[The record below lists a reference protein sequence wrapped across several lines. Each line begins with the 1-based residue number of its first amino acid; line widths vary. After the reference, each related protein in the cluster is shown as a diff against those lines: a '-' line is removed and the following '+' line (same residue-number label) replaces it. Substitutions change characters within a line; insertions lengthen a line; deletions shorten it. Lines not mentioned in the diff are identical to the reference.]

1 MEEERYKQI
10 APAVVLAQHGNKNA
24 CREIYLQYYKSIYFI
39 ANTMT
44 GNASLAMKLTAEI
57 FEKMFASVDK
67 LGNHMA
73 FEPWFYALAVALC
86 RPHIPA
92 EKRELVDDTIREL
105 AEKAFRSVQERD
117 KFGFEHAMMKL
128 IEEMIFCLPG
138 DAKVFFFYS
147 YFAGL
152 EMPRIAALEKITEQE
167 AQERVDAV
175 ALLLTK
181 QTEKIREFGVDMS
194 AFVRDMNRSLVYITS
209 KTFVPDAVHD
219 AVSEAVG
226 TDVHPFAGEKPQKP
240 AEKPDGE
247 GKPASEPDKPA
258 RKALLTKS
266 DMILFFVVLLIA
278 LVVFSGVK
286 LYRNMKSQNETTPA
300 KPAFSQLGLTP
311 ALLWN
316 GAAASS
322 FASGSGTKEDPY
334 IIENGAQLAYLAN
347 LVNDGDSYY
356 AACCY
361 RLSRDIALND
371 TSDFD
376 SWAQKAPEHKW
387 LPIGSGDSSNDHA
400 YFIGTFDGDGH
411 TISGLYVETDGDYAG
426 LFGVVRNGTVKNL
439 VLKDAYVSGGN
450 YVGGIVGYFASD
462 ATASSGFSYC
472 GFSGVVRASGN
483 NAGGIAGYFRAEGNE
498 NMPTVSSC
506 YADGIIHSEK
516 GYAGGIVGVGEAATG
531 SVKIMDCL
539 NAADVFAGTKN
550 SGGLAGELRAAD
562 GDVLTLSCIN
572 VGAVTGGAS
581 CDTLGGLSGSVSCAS
596 GEGCVNLSCCVMLD
610 SAAPTETVTG
620 NGGDRL
626 VLMKLTKLTAEDMT
640 DVSQYEMFNFDEI
653 WTIDAQSGL
662 SHPVLQGIEFVAFTH
677 EWPETTSE
685 DVSS

>member
-24 CREIYLQYYKSIYFI
+24 CRELYLQYNKSIYFI

-44 GNASLAMKLTAEI
+44 GDASLAMKLTAEI
-57 FEKMFASVDK
+57 FEKMFASVGK
-67 LGNHMA
+67 LGDHMA
-73 FEPWFYALAVALC
+73 FEPWFYALSVALC
-86 RPHIPA
+86 RPHIP
-92 EKRELVDDTIREL
+92 EDKRELVDDRIREL
-105 AEKAFRSVQERD
+105 AEKASRCVEERD
-117 KFGFEHAMMKL
+117 KFGFEHTMMKL

-152 EMPRIAALEKITEQE
+152 EIPRIAALEKITEQE

-181 QTEKIREFGVDMS
+181 QTEKIKGFGVDMS
-194 AFVRDMNRSLVYITS
+194 AFVRDMYRSLAYITS

-219 AVSEAVG
+219 AVSEAIG
-226 TDVHPFAGEKPQKP
+226 TDLHPFAGEKPQKS
-240 AEKPDGE
+240 AEKAVGE
-247 GKPASEPDKPA
+247 SKPASESDKPV
-258 RKALLTKS
+258 KKSLLTKS
-266 DMILFFVVLLIA
+266 DLILFFAVLLIA

-286 LYRNMKSQNETTPA
+286 LYRNIKSKNETTSA
-300 KPAFSQLGLTP
+300 KPASSQTGQAP

-334 IIENGAQLAYLAN
+334 LIENGAQLAYLAN
-347 LVNDGDSYY
+347 LVNDGNSYY

-371 TSDFD
+371 TADFA
-376 SWAQKAPEHKW
+376 SWEQEAPEHKW
-387 LPIGSGDSSNDHA
+387 LPIGYSDSSDDHA
-400 YFIGTFDGDGH
+400 YFTGTFDGDDH
-411 TISGLYVETDGDYAG
+411 TISGLYVETQEDYAG

-439 VLKDAYVSGGN
+439 VLKDAYVSGSN

-498 NMPTVSSC
+498 NMPSVSSC
-506 YADGIIHSEK
+506 YADGIIYSAK
-516 GYAGGIVGVGEAATG
+516 GYAGGIVGVGEAASG

-539 NAADVFAGTKN
+539 NAADVFAETKN
-550 SGGLAGELRAAD
+550 SGGIAGELRAAD

-596 GEGCVNLSCCVMLD
+596 GEGRVNLSYCVMLD

-626 VLMKLTKLTAEDMT
+626 VLTNLTKLTAEDMT
-640 DVSQYEMFNFDEI
+640 DVSQYETFNFDEI
-653 WTIDAQSGL
+653 WTVDTQSGL
-662 SHPVLQGIEFVAFTH
+662 SHPVLQGIEFVAFPH
-677 EWPETTSE
+677 EWSETPSE
-685 DVSS
+685 DASH